1 MKSKIFWSYEAFLII
16 LVVAGM
22 ALVTF
27 LIVIDSIDEKQV
39 MDAKARCESVS
50 GKLGYRKCFKNGK
63 EIKQFN
69 LDF

>member
-1 MKSKIFWSYEAFLII
+1 MKKDNLPHVLEIALIMI
-16 LVVAGM
+16 VVAGM

-50 GKLGYRKCFKNGK
+50 GKPGYRKCFKNGK
-63 EIKQFN
+63 EIKA
-69 LDF
+69 

>member
-27 LIVIDSIDEKQV
+27 LTVIDSIDEKQV

-63 EIKQFN
+63 EIKQ
-69 LDF
+69 

>member
-1 MKSKIFWSYEAFLII
+1 MKSKIFWSYETFLTI
-16 LVVAGM
+16 LVIAGM
-22 ALVTF
+22 ALVIF

-63 EIKQFN
+63 EIKQ
-69 LDF
+69 

>member
-1 MKSKIFWSYEAFLII
+1 MKSKIFWSYEMFLII

-22 ALVTF
+22 ALATF

-50 GKLGYRKCFKNGK
+50 GKLGYRKCFKDGK
-63 EIKQFN
+63 EIKA
-69 LDF
+69 